1 MHLIW
6 HRTELRTHDQPALH
20 HAAKM
25 ALESGELMLP
35 VVVIDPKIFA
45 RPDLTPRRQA
55 WFLENVRALRDSYQK
70 LGGNLLVRQGEPHRV
85 LDALCEE
92 FASGENK
99 ISHLHFV
106 RNYTPY
112 AKERDAKARHVLEKR
127 GVRVLDY
134 PGQYTHEPGEVLNES
149 GNPYSVFAAFRKKW
163 STLEKPELL
172 DAPTK
177 LPPFPKTLNAK
188 TKIGDITKVE
198 CDITLPDFGEDAS
211 LQRLD
216 WFLGAPEKVYERTRA
231 RPDWKTQR
239 AS

>member
-188 TKIGDITKVE
+188 TKIGDI
-198 CDITLPDFGEDAS
+198 S
-211 LQRLD
+211 Q
-216 WFLGAPEKVYERTRA
+216 
-231 RPDWKTQR
+231 
-239 AS
+239 S